1 MVGMSAPGW
10 YPDPSG
16 QGQYRYWDGRAWTSQ
31 VTGGAA
37 GPASPPGSRK
47 PWLWFALA
55 MVVVGVLVVVLVWK
69 PAQLLGA
76 APEDQNSAR
85 PTGSQWNEQEPT
97 NTPTVPEDTGK
108 GQIIDCPQNSLDA
121 RSTIDS
127 DGRMRGGGLSFVA
140 RRDWRAEN
148 VFMPWLYDHNSQI
161 KTIAPGWM
169 SNISVGLVKTS
180 EGFTGTRQ
188 SAESLM
194 SCMASS
200 DLYIG
205 FTGREDFRNQEYTL
219 DGRSGWRITANVYV
233 DNQGAIKGDVVD
245 IIVLDTGRADGFSV
259 FISCATIDDRTNL
272 DEVAAATDSLR
283 VE

>member
-1 MVGMSAPGW
+1 MVAMSAPGW

-16 QGQYRYWDGRAWTSQ
+16 EGRYRYWDGHAWTGD
-31 VTGGAA
+31 VTGG
-37 GPASPPGSRK
+37 GDHPSPHRGGRK

-55 MVVVGVLVVVLVWK
+55 MVVVGVLVVALVWR
-69 PAQLLGA
+69 PTQLTGA
-76 APEDQNSAR
+76 APEDRNSAR

-97 NTPTVPEDTGK
+97 NTPTVPQETGK
-108 GQIIDCPQNSLDA
+108 GEIIDCPQNSFDA
-121 RSTIDS
+121 RSTIDR

-140 RRDWRAEN
+140 RKDWRPEY

-169 SNISVGLVKTS
+169 SNLSVGEVKTS

-188 SAESLM
+188 AAESLM

-200 DLYIG
+200 DLYMG
-205 FTGREDFRNQEYTL
+205 FSGRDDFRNQEYTL
-219 DGRSGWRITANVYV
+219 DGRTGWRITANVYV

-245 IIVLDTGRADGFSV
+245 IIVLDTGRSDGFSV

-272 DEVAAATDSLR
+272 AEVAEATDSLR

>member
-16 QGQYRYWDGRAWTSQ
+16 QGQFRYWDGHAWTSQ
-31 VTGGAA
+31 VTGGSSA
-37 GPASPPGSRK
+37 PASPPGSRK

-69 PAQLLGA
+69 PAQLLGTA
-76 APEDQNSAR
+76 KEDQNSAR

-121 RSTIDS
+121 RSAIDS

-140 RRDWRAEN
+140 RKGWRAEN

-180 EGFTGTRQ
+180 EGFTAPRQ
-188 SAESLM
+188 AAESLM

-200 DLYIG
+200 DLYMG
-205 FTGREDFRNQEYTL
+205 FTGREDFRNQQFTL
-219 DGRSGWRITANVYV
+219 DGRSGWRITADVYV

-245 IIVLDTGRADGFSV
+245 IIVLDTGRTDGFSV
-259 FISCATIDDRTNL
+259 FISCATIDNKVNL
-272 DEVAAATDSLR
+272 GEVAEATDSLR